1 MERVLIIDDDR
12 FTQNVLQKSLYK
24 HYETRTADNGAV
36 GLSLAQNW
44 HPDAI
49 LLDVEMPGQ
58 NGFEVCDVLK
68 RDKATQEIP
77 VIFLSSRSSI
87 RERMLGFEVGADD
100 YLTKPCSQEMLTAKL
115 QKIIALYHQRNELR
129 DTIKTAEQTALEAMA
144 TSFELG
150 KAIRFVEKSYNYS
163 TVERLGA
170 ALIEVMESLDL
181 NACVRLN
188 SRFATITLATGGDS
202 VKPLEQDL
210 MAMLHT
216 EQRFV
221 DFGCRSQINY
231 PGVALLVKNMPLDN
245 RARYGRLKDTLPFVL
260 GACDAK
266 LRMLDAEHALML
278 QNRELS
284 NSVLSVQR
292 TLSDVSQLLVK
303 NQRAIGAVMS
313 DLTTELS
320 VHMNKLGLEGD
331 QEEFI
336 HHKVDVAANK
346 LYSCVAE
353 GNVVENILSG
363 IAELL
368 RQMSS
373 EQARI
378 ISETLSTQMANQ
390 DESITSDVELF

>member
-363 IAELL
+363 IAEL
-368 RQMSS
+368 
-373 EQARI
+373 
-378 ISETLSTQMANQ
+378 
-390 DESITSDVELF
+390 

>member
-1 MERVLIIDDDR
+1 
-12 FTQNVLQKSLYK
+12 
-24 HYETRTADNGAV
+24 
-36 GLSLAQNW
+36 
-44 HPDAI
+44 
-49 LLDVEMPGQ
+49 
-58 NGFEVCDVLK
+58 
-68 RDKATQEIP
+68 
-77 VIFLSSRSSI
+77 
-87 RERMLGFEVGADD
+87 
-100 YLTKPCSQEMLTAKL
+100 
-115 QKIIALYHQRNELR
+115 
-129 DTIKTAEQTALEAMA
+129 
-144 TSFELG
+144 
-150 KAIRFVEKSYNYS
+150 
-163 TVERLGA
+163 
-170 ALIEVMESLDL
+170 
-181 NACVRLN
+181 
-188 SRFATITLATGGDS
+188 
-202 VKPLEQDL
+202 
-210 MAMLHT
+210 
-216 EQRFV
+216 
-221 DFGCRSQINY
+221 
-231 PGVALLVKNMPLDN
+231 
-245 RARYGRLKDTLPFVL
+245 
-260 GACDAK
+260 
-266 LRMLDAEHALML
+266 
-278 QNRELS
+278 NRELS